1 MYFINPRAIDYLVKY
16 LFSIIDK
23 VKRVVFFMSS
33 TKYYITHSVLYFV
46 FIHERLEVYLDDIG
60 EEQFKKTI

>member
-1 MYFINPRAIDYLVKY
+1 
-16 LFSIIDK
+16 
-23 VKRVVFFMSS
+23 MSS

-46 FIHERLEVYLDDIG
+46 FIHERLEVYLDDIE